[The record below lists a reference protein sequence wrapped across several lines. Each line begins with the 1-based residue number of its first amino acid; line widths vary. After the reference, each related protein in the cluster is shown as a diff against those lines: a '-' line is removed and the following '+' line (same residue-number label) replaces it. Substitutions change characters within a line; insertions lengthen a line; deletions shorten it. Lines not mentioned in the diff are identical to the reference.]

1 MSTVEVFK
9 VQIRPQTGGGASRSL
24 RRSGMIPA
32 ILYGGEKENIS
43 LMVDTRDV
51 EKGLHQ
57 SGFYSRIFELDVGD
71 KKEQALVREVQFH
84 PVTDRPVHM
93 DFLRVRKDSKIH
105 VAVPVHFLNENQCP
119 GLKQGGILNI
129 VLHDLDVTCAAGSIP
144 AELTVDLTGLEIG
157 AIIHTDVLQLP
168 KGVVISH
175 PDRDNTLA
183 TIVAPKIS
191 QGDEEVAEI
200 EETPTTEEPAVAEA
214 SKES

>member
-9 VQIRPQTGGGASRSL
+9 VQIRPQTGGGASRLL

-43 LMVDTRDV
+43 LMVDPRDV

-129 VLHDLDVTCAAGSIP
+129 VLYDLDVTCAAGSIP

-200 EETPTTEEPAVAEA
+200 EETATTEEPAAEA

>member
-1 MSTVEVFK
+1 
-9 VQIRPQTGGGASRSL
+9 
-24 RRSGMIPA
+24 
-32 ILYGGEKENIS
+32 
-43 LMVDTRDV
+43 MVDPRDV

-129 VLHDLDVTCAAGSIP
+129 VLHDLDVTCAVGSIP

-200 EETPTTEEPAVAEA
+200 EETATTEEPAAEA